1 MWYSCIGKRLGKKW
15 RAYYIEIM
23 AIKLKLYILS
33 ICSGIWPLL
42 SYVLV
47 ENIFASF
54 SYYMNYIQWMSMY
67 KKYRSKKARSC
78 NKTQLSNLMIAIVYI
93 RNSSWNSLRSK
104 KIWIDMSSTRIYI
117 CNIFHTVI
125 KTWHNMPIRRIN
137 MRFKK

>member
-1 MWYSCIGKRLGKKW
+1 MWYSCIGKRLGKQW

-23 AIKLKLYILS
+23 AIKLELYILS

-67 KKYRSKKARSC
+67 RKYRSKKAGSY

-104 KIWIDMSSTRIYI
+104 RYGLICQALEYI
-117 CNIFHTVI
+117 FVTYFIQLLRPDTTC
-125 KTWHNMPIRRIN
+125 R
-137 MRFKK
+137 